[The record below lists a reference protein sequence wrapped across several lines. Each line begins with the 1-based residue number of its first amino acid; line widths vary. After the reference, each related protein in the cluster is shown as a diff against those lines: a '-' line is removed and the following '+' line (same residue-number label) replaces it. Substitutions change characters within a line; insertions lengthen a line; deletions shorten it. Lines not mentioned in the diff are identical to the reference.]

1 MNRVRVSQKL
11 PWGGGYLDNKLYP
24 LTKYKIKE
32 VVFVVETTF
41 SRVHLLNPPDECI
54 LIGKEDEWR

>member
-1 MNRVRVSQKL
+1 MIRVPVSQKL
-11 PWGGGYLDNKLYP
+11 PWGGYLDNKLYP
-24 LTKYKIKE
+24 STKYKIKE

-54 LIGKEDEWR
+54 SIGKEDEWR